1 VARQS
6 SDESPADN
14 GESSDTPSAT
24 QRVGTQRFDWARTF
38 EELTAADRSSD
49 LTPEELELLAR
60 AAMLLGYMTQSIDA
74 LTRSYQKRVEAGETL
89 AAVRCAFWASFQL
102 FNVGDF
108 GQGGGWVGRAT
119 RLLEGTGEE
128 SAGHAYLLVG
138 EAFRQVAVNGD
149 YPAGR
154 DAAAR
159 AAALARRTGEAD
171 VVPLALNVQGR
182 ALLRLG
188 LISEGLAVLDEAM
201 MEVVGGPIAA
211 PAAGAVYCS
220 VIDACDEVFDIRR
233 AQEWT
238 QALTIWCDQQSG
250 MVTFT
255 GQCLVRRA
263 AIKQFHGQWQE
274 ALAEAEL
281 ACQRFAIAD
290 TLAAGVGW
298 YRLGELHRVQG
309 DLDAADLAYRKSVE
323 FGDDPQPGLGL
334 LRLAQG
340 KGPAAMAAIQR
351 ALAETTE
358 AWQRA
363 RLLPA
368 MVDTALAT
376 EQVPHA
382 RTAADELASIAS
394 KVDMPVLSAI
404 ANQALGRVSLAEGDA
419 RKALTLLRESQ
430 HTWRDLGAPY
440 DEARTRTMI
449 AACCRSI
456 GDEDTANLEQEAAR
470 RVFATLGAA
479 VDLLQLD
486 GLTTAVPSH
495 GLTARE
501 MEVMTLLAAGHT
513 NQEIATELFLAVKT
527 IDRHVSNILTK
538 LGVSSRTAATAYA
551 FKHGLV
557 QNS

>member
-1 VARQS
+1 MS
-6 SDESPADN
+6 N
-14 GESSDTPSAT
+14 GESSDTRPVP
-24 QRVGTQRFDWARTF
+24 QRLDWARTF
-38 EELTAADRSSD
+38 EDLTAADRSSN

-60 AAMLLGYMTQSIDA
+60 AAILLGNMTQSIDA
-74 LTRSYQKRVEAGETL
+74 LTRSYQMRVEAGETL

-119 RLLEGTGEE
+119 RLLAGTGDE

-138 EAFRQVAVNGD
+138 EAFRQVVVNGD
-149 YPAGR
+149 NAAGR
-154 DAAAR
+154 DTAAR
-159 AAALARRTGEAD
+159 AVAIARGTGEAD

-188 LISEGLAVLDEAM
+188 FVREGLAVLDEAM

-211 PAAGAVYCS
+211 PVAGTVYCS

-238 QALTIWCDQQSG
+238 QALTVWCDQQPG
-250 MVTFT
+250 MLIFT

-263 AIKQFHGQWQE
+263 AIKQFHGQWQD

-281 ACQRFAIAD
+281 ACQQFAIAD
-290 TLAAGVGW
+290 TYAAGMGW
-298 YRLGELHRVQG
+298 YRLGELHRVHG
-309 DLDAADLAYRKSVE
+309 DLDAADQAFRKSVE
-323 FGDDPQPGLGL
+323 LGDDPQPGLGL

-351 ALAETTE
+351 ALVETTE
-358 AWQRA
+358 AWKRA

-368 MVDTALAT
+368 VVDTALAT
-376 EQVPHA
+376 EQIPIA
-382 RTAADELASIAS
+382 RTAADELAAIAA
-394 KVDMPVLSAI
+394 KVEMPVLTAI

-419 RKALTLLRESQ
+419 RSALTLLREAQ
-430 HTWRDLGAPY
+430 RTWRELGAPY

-470 RVFATLGAA
+470 KVFANLGAA
-479 VDLLQLD
+479 VDLRQLD
-486 GLTTAVPSH
+486 ELTTAVPRH
-495 GLTARE
+495 GLTPRE
-501 MEVMTLLAAGHT
+501 LEVLTLLAAGRT
-513 NQEIATELFLAVKT
+513 NQEVATELFLAVKT
-527 IDRHVSNILTK
+527 VDRHVSNILTK
-538 LGVSSRTAATAYA
+538 LGVSSRTAATAFA

-557 QNS
+557 PTG